1 MTMTTSSI
9 GAQVSTQINAR
20 ISAQTARPRTRT
32 ARQTTAHTSRKY
44 QPAAVSTHSN
54 THAASAKNHN
64 ANTSS
69 ANTTAST
76 ILAAATD
83 ATSANTAIGTPSSS
97 ATANATA
104 GTATST
110 SALTAAKA
118 AYQAAHER
126 YLKARAAYK
135 ALKRQIIP
143 TDAFGNRKPRLRG
156 WQHLITFPLCVA
168 ASIVL
173 ICIAPAGPVKA
184 ACAIYGASAMLLF
197 GNSAL
202 LHVVPWT
209 SAKATRVLCGI
220 DYSNIFLIIA
230 GTNTPILFALPAAIH
245 RPYLTVIW
253 AAAAIGTI
261 LHIVWLRAP
270 NWVFTVVYV
279 VLGLA
284 PVTLIPALWTAPA
297 AGPAVTVLIACGGAA
312 YIAGAV
318 CFAIRK
324 PNPIPGWFEFH
335 EMFHL
340 GTVIGYVCHV
350 IAVYLVVCA
359 L

>member
-1 MTMTTSSI
+1 M
-9 GAQVSTQINAR
+9 
-20 ISAQTARPRTRT
+20 
-32 ARQTTAHTSRKY
+32 
-44 QPAAVSTHSN
+44 
-54 THAASAKNHN
+54 
-64 ANTSS
+64 
-69 ANTTAST
+69 TAST
-76 ILAAATD
+76 IGTSRNIHSSAQRGHNPAQQSSKASNRAFISKSVNKPAGEHRTNSTTMHAAA
-83 ATSANTAIGTPSSS
+83 S
-97 ATANATA
+97 
-104 GTATST
+104 ST
-110 SALTAAKA
+110 SAQSAPSASSAPSAAPAASTALDA
-118 AYQAAHER
+118 ARATYQAAHQR
-126 YLKARAAYK
+126 YLKAKAVYK
-135 ALKRQIIP
+135 ALKRQVIP

-156 WQHLITFPLCVA
+156 WQHLIMFPLCVA

-173 ICIAPAGPVKA
+173 ICIAPSGPVKA
-184 ACAIYGASAMLLF
+184 ACAVYGASAMLLF

-230 GTNTPILFALPAAIH
+230 GTNTPVLFALPPAI
-245 RPYLTVIW
+245 RWPYLTVIW
-253 AAAAIGTI
+253 IAAGIGTM

-270 NWVFTVVYV
+270 NWVFTIVYI

-318 CFAIRK
+318 CFAIKK
-324 PNPIPGWFEFH
+324 PNPIPGWFEYH
-335 EMFHL
+335 EVFHL
-340 GTVIGYVCHV
+340 GTVVGYVCHV
-350 IAVYLVVCA
+350 VAIYLVVCA